1 MDFHG
6 INTVGKIW
14 IERINSKPG
23 FLSSY
28 VGRMIFALD
37 TQTLSFGTNAG
48 WIDIISAVQ
57 GGITNPA
64 IPVGEIILFEK
75 DTAVFGYD
83 LLTDVDDMTVMIT
96 KGSGAGGKVGGA
108 EQGLWGHTHGA
119 GSLLVPD
126 HNHMWNNYIA
136 GTTDKSWDSDGVT
149 QLKFDKSGFGD
160 LGIQTQG
167 REDKFNGK
175 DFWTQNTSLAISGST
190 GAPLASWRPKSRNFT
205 RQQKT

>member
-14 IERINSKPG
+14 LERINSKPG
-23 FLSSY
+23 FTMSW
-28 VGRMIFALD
+28 VGRIIFALD
-37 TQTLSFGTNAG
+37 TQTLSFGTSGG
-48 WIDIISAVQ
+48 WVDIASATQ

-83 LLTDVDDMTVMIT
+83 LLTDVDDVSIMIT
-96 KGSGAGGKVGGA
+96 KGSVAGGLPGGGD
-108 EQGLWGHTHGA
+108 QGLWGHTHGPGTLNA
-119 GSLLVPD
+119 D
-126 HNHMWNNYIA
+126 HNHFWYNYI
-136 GTTDKSWDSDGVT
+136 GGGGDKSWQADGVT
-149 QLKFDKSGFGD
+149 QAGFNKGGSGD
-160 LGIQTQG
+160 LGICTQADG
-167 REDKFNGK
+167 DKFHGF
-175 DFWTQNTSLAISGST
+175 DFWTQNTSPAISGST